1 MKRQLTQFGHWR
13 RAWALAHQWINNSD
27 MLDFLIYRV
36 GQSPWAKLIGRTL
49 LKWQQDE
56 CLEMGAALAYYGV
69 FSLFPMIL
77 VVLSVVGFLIGPSTA
92 AFNTVLNFAQE
103 ALPPDAFPIVQA
115 TLLQFHTGSTSA
127 SIIGFGILLF
137 TASGFFG
144 ALSRSFDKIWRV
156 QPNHHRFAKG
166 MGAIALNFLWRR
178 FLAFLLVI
186 GSAGLVF
193 VSLLSNIVLDTLVRL
208 LERFNTIPAIET
220 LDRVQLLSLLQLGVS
235 SVILILVVMVL
246 YKILPRTHVAWGDLW
261 LGALF
266 TAILWLILQQ
276 LISNSVI
283 SLGSRF
289 RSYGVV
295 SGFMV
300 LMLWIYLTSQI
311 FFLGGELTYVYAHL
325 FGSRRN
331 HKRLSHRTPG
341 D

>member
-1 MKRQLTQFGHWR
+1 MKRQLSQFGHWR
-13 RAWALAHQWINNSD
+13 RAWTLTNHWINRSS
-27 MLDFLIYRV
+27 MLDFVKYRV
-36 GQSPWAKLIGRTL
+36 GQSPWVKLVGRTF

-77 VVLSVVGFLIGPSTA
+77 VVLSVVGFLIGPSTT

-103 ALPPDAFPIVQA
+103 ALPPDAFPIVRA
-115 TLLQFHTGSTSA
+115 TLIQFHTGSTGA

-156 QPNHHRFAKG
+156 QPNQHRFIKG
-166 MGAIALNFLWRR
+166 FGAVALTFIWRR
-178 FLAFLLVI
+178 FLAFFLVI

-193 VSLLSNIVLDTLVRL
+193 ISLLSNIAIDTLLRI
-208 LERFNTIPAIET
+208 LERFNTLIEIEA
-220 LDRVQLLSLLQLGVS
+220 LSRVQLLPLLQLGVS
-235 SVILILVVMVL
+235 SVTLILVVMVL
-246 YKILPRTHVAWGDLW
+246 YKILPRTRVAWGDLW

-266 TAILWLILQQ
+266 TATLWVILQQ

-289 RSYGVV
+289 HSYGVV

-331 HKRLSHRTPG
+331 SKRLTSKH
-341 D
+341 

>member
-1 MKRQLTQFGHWR
+1 MKRQLTYFGYWR
-13 RAWALAHQWINNSD
+13 RAWAMALHWINHSS
-27 MLDFLIYRV
+27 MLDFFRYRV
-36 GQSPWAKLIGRTL
+36 GQSPWVKLIGRTF
-49 LKWQQDE
+49 LKWQQDD
-56 CLEMGAALAYYGV
+56 CLEMGAALSYYGV

-115 TLLQFHTGSTSA
+115 TLMQFHAGSTRA
-127 SIIGFGILLF
+127 SLIGFGILLF

-156 QPNHHRFAKG
+156 DQHHRSVKWVPG
-166 MGAIALNFLWRR
+166 VALTFLWRR

-193 VSLLSNIVLDTLVRL
+193 VSLLTNIAIDTVLRL
-208 LERFNTIPAIET
+208 LEKFNTLFSIENI
-220 LDRVQLLSLLQLGVS
+220 DWVQLLPSLQLGVS
-235 SVILILVVMVL
+235 SIILILVVGVL
-246 YKILPRTHVAWGDLW
+246 YKILPRTYIAWGDVW

-276 LISNSVI
+276 LITNSVI

-289 RSYGVV
+289 QSYGVV
-295 SGFMV
+295 SSFMV

-325 FGSRRN
+325 FGSRRG
-331 HKRLSHRTPG
+331 HRNINPH
-341 D
+341 